1 MTSPVV
7 EPFVIM
13 GPHFHSLSPES
24 LIPVM
29 KLPPRAARCAGISA
43 RARAASPQPLWLKAT
58 MTGSRLR
65 SQALTGRRSGSGSAV
80 TVDAQ
85 SVRGLVRLRCDH
97 ICVSAV
103 P

>member
-29 KLPPRAARCAGISA
+29 KLPPRAARCVGLTAGACGQSTA
-43 RARAASPQPLWLKAT
+43 LWLKAT
-58 MTGSRLR
+58 MTGSRRR

-85 SVRGLVRLRCDH
+85 SVRGPVRLRCDH

>member
-29 KLPPRAARCAGISA
+29 KLPRAQRAARALAPG
-43 RARAASPQPLWLKAT
+43 RAASPQPLWLKAST
-58 MTGSRLR
+58 TGNRRR
-65 SQALTGRRSGSGSAV
+65 SQALTGRRSASGSAV

-85 SVRGLVRLRCDH
+85 SVRGPVRLRCDH

>member
-29 KLPPRAARCAGISA
+29 KLPPRAARCAGITD
-43 RARAASPQPLWLKAT
+43 RARGQSTAFMAESLHDRQQAA
-58 MTGSRLR
+58 
-65 SQALTGRRSGSGSAV
+65 QAR
-80 TVDAQ
+80 
-85 SVRGLVRLRCDH
+85 
-97 ICVSAV
+97 

>member
-29 KLPPRAARCAGISA
+29 KLPSAQHAAPVFPPGRAARCAGLPA
-43 RARAASPQPLWLKAT
+43 RARGQSTAFMAESHHDRQQAAQAGASLPGVRSPQT
-58 MTGSRLR
+58 R
-65 SQALTGRRSGSGSAV
+65 SQSVALCA
-80 TVDAQ
+80 
-85 SVRGLVRLRCDH
+85 
-97 ICVSAV
+97 
-103 P
+103 